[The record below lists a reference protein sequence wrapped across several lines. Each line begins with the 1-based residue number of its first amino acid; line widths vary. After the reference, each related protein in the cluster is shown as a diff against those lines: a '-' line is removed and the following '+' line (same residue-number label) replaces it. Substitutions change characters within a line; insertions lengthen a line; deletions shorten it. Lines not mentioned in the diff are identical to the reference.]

1 MKKTLSV
8 TAALGIA
15 LSFTAAASADP
26 VQTADTATTTTTT
39 TTTTPAV
46 EGTTTTNT
54 TTPAVEGTTT
64 TNTTAPAVE
73 GTTEPTTTTPA
84 EETTSTTTPIPAID
98 GPIIKA
104 EEVVLNPTRLI
115 ELANSTYFYDM
126 PNGKPL
132 GTLSPQKVDTTGN
145 EAPGIIGGQWI
156 EVYTWLGKA
165 WIFLGNE

>member
-39 TTTTPAV
+39 TTTPAVEGTTTTTTATPAV
-46 EGTTTTNT
+46 EGTTTTTT
-54 TTPAVEGTTT
+54 TTPAVE
-64 TNTTAPAVE
+64 
-73 GTTEPTTTTPA
+73 
-84 EETTSTTTPIPAID
+84 TTSPTTPIPKID

-104 EEVVLNPTRLI
+104 DEVVLNPTKLI
-115 ELANSTYFYDM
+115 ELAQSTYFYDM

-165 WIFLGNE
+165 WIYLGSE

>member
-1 MKKTLSV
+1 M

-26 VQTADTATTTTTT
+26 VQTDAATTTTT

-46 EGTTTTNT
+46 EATTTTT
-54 TTPAVEGTTT
+54 TTPAV
-64 TNTTAPAVE
+64 
-73 GTTEPTTTTPA
+73 
-84 EETTSTTTPIPAID
+84 ETTSTTTPIPVID

-104 EEVVLNPTRLI
+104 DEVVLNPTRLI
-115 ELANSTYFYDM
+115 ELAKSTYFYDM

-132 GTLSPQKVDTTGN
+132 GTLGSQKVDTTGN
-145 EAPGIIGGQWI
+145 EAPGVIGGQWI

-165 WIFLGNE
+165 WIYLETE

>member
-26 VQTADTATTTTTT
+26 VQTVDAATT

-46 EGTTTTNT
+46 EATT
-54 TTPAVEGTTT
+54 
-64 TNTTAPAVE
+64 
-73 GTTEPTTTTPA
+73 TTTTPA
-84 EETTSTTTPIPAID
+84 GETTSTTTPIPVID

-104 EEVVLNPTRLI
+104 DEVVLNPTKLI
-115 ELANSTYFYDM
+115 ELAKSTYFYDM

-132 GTLSPQKVDTTGN
+132 GTLGSQKVDTTGN
-145 EAPGIIGGQWI
+145 EAPGVIGGQWI

-165 WIFLGNE
+165 WIYLETE